1 MSSAEYIHVGVS
13 CVLGS
18 GDVPPSHRDSDSST
32 GMAQLLSLVSHEL
45 RTPASV
51 IGGYLRMLLRE
62 TDPALGERQ
71 HKMVEEAEKSC
82 GRIVALLGELSEI
95 AKLDAGTAAVTER
108 SFDLFPMLEE
118 LADSVLE
125 LEDREVV
132 LHIRGET
139 AGAVI
144 TGDLAS
150 IRAAFAAFFRAVM
163 REQPAS
169 CRVAVDCRRVQN
181 GSDTSA
187 VVIVAREDDIE
198 RAYNSVPA
206 PFNELRGG
214 LGLVLPIA
222 RRVVE
227 RHGGRVW
234 SPKRAGGLGTSMSP
248 TTFSEPGA
256 IIVSFR
262 LQEQGR

>member
-1 MSSAEYIHVGVS
+1 MGV
-13 CVLGS
+13 
-18 GDVPPSHRDSDSST
+18 
-32 GMAQLLSLVSHEL
+32 AQLLSLVSHEL

-51 IGGYLRMLLRE
+51 VGGYLRMLLRE

-95 AKLDAGTAAVTER
+95 AKLDAGTAVVGER
-108 SFDLFPMLEE
+108 SFDLFQTLEE
-118 LADSVLE
+118 LAGSVHE
-125 LEDREVV
+125 LDDREVH
-132 LHIRGET
+132 LHTRGEA
-139 AGAVI
+139 AGAFI
-144 TGDLAS
+144 TGDIARV
-150 IRAAFAAFFRAVM
+150 RAAFAAFFRAVM
-163 REQPAS
+163 REQAAS
-169 CRVAVDCRRVQN
+169 CRVAVDRRRVQN
-181 GSDTSA
+181 GSDLSA
-187 VVIVAREDDIE
+187 VVVVAREDEIE

-206 PFNELRGG
+206 PFNEHRGG

-222 RRVVE
+222 RRVIE

-234 SPKRAGGLGTSMSP
+234 SPKRAGSGRSLSP